1 MNPFCFKSE
10 KPTIKFFDDILIA
23 SKLLQLFRHPKLCTN
38 QQWMAFM
45 SSQFFRHLLVILL
58 CFFLFNIVDIKT
70 ISIIDRKLSS
80 ANCVGRWLTLNKA
93 FTLKMVLLQRKIL
106 KYLIAAPRIN

>member
-1 MNPFCFKSE
+1 MDGIYV
-10 KPTIKFFDDILIA
+10 KPIF
-23 SKLLQLFRHPKLCTN
+23 
-38 QQWMAFM
+38 
-45 SSQFFRHLLVILL
+45 SSFTRNSFV
-58 CFFLFNIVDIKT
+58 FFLFNIVDIKT